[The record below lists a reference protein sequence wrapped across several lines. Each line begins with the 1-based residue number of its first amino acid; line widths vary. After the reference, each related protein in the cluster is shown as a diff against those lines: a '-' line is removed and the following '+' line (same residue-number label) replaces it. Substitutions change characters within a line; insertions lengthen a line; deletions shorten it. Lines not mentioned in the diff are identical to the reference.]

1 MFSRSS
7 VIALMLGLSVA
18 GCTCSREPPAQMTLK
33 QETEACQR
41 DEECATGLC
50 EGAPATQPV
59 CRRKCAD
66 GCKAQEVCTQLT
78 PLRYACVADRGG
90 LCQACQLDTDCPY
103 PSDKCIVVN
112 GENVCGR
119 DCAFDQTCPTSYRCL
134 NGVGSDGRAKAQQ
147 CTPSSGSC
155 ECTAA
160 NQGQTISCMNQNGFG
175 TCSGSRTCDG
185 VMGYTMCSAETPI
198 AETCN
203 AKDDDCDG
211 QVDEGLP
218 TVTCGLGQCQR
229 TVPSCADGGTFVC
242 TPGDAGVEL
251 CNGLDDDCD
260 GTPDNGI
267 SLQSDVTNCGRCGN
281 ACMVAN
287 ATPRCLAGQC
297 EIGQCTAPFD
307 DCNGRLTDGCEENT
321 QTSVNHCGMCGRR
334 CVATNATSSCAAGQC
349 TFTCNPGFFDLDTD
363 ANNGCEY
370 QCTFTSAVDLPD
382 VAFVDANCDGMDGE
396 VGNGVFVSLT
406 GDDTNPGTR
415 EDPVL
420 TIDEGIRK
428 AVSQNKRDVYVSS
441 GAFTGPLVITNLA
454 GKNIAGGYQPTAL
467 RWTRASTNT
476 TVVAGGNPALV
487 IADAGVAVDAG
498 VMVQFV
504 QFRSDNA
511 TGVAANGNGNSSYGG
526 RIVRS
531 TGVRLELVQLRAG
544 NGVAGR
550 DGTVG
555 AGGDDGN
562 PGSVGVAGNVY
573 DTTGVFGVGLCTGTA
588 AWPTGAPGGSSTC
601 GKPGGRGGIPGWSHN
616 YSGTASDGNPFP
628 MGRTGL
634 NGVSG
639 SSAGAGSNGN
649 SSESASYRTAEPQQA
664 GTAGA
669 PGIDGANASAA
680 AAIGALSIAGYLAPV
695 TPLATN
701 GTSGEGGGGGGGGGG
716 GCTLFCPLGVCVGC
730 RCYSYGSA
738 GGGGGSGGC
747 FGARGQSG
755 GAGGASIGLVLFD
768 AQVTARQLTVT
779 TGSGGNG
786 GRGAAGGAGGLRGLG
801 RGSTH
806 DEGAQGVSRI
816 GGRGGDGGRGGR
828 GGHGAGGAGGPVIGV
843 ARDGASVINTTQVTY
858 SQPGTAGIGGSAEP
872 GANVG
877 PTAQTFQLR
886 AF

>member
-550 DGTVG
+550 DGTPG
-555 AGGDDGN
+555 ADGDNGN
-562 PGSVGVAGNVY
+562 SGSVGVAGNLY
-573 DTTGVFGVGLCTGTA
+573 DTTNFLGFGVCGGTA
-588 AWPTGAPGGSSTC
+588 TWPSGGAGGSSTC

-616 YSGTASDGNPFP
+616 YSGNASDGIAFP
-628 MGRTGL
+628 IGRTGI

-649 SSESASYRTAEPQQA
+649 SSPSASFTIAEPQQA
-664 GTAGA
+664 GTTGA
-669 PGIDGANASAA
+669 NGTDGANASVA
-680 AAIGALSIAGYLAPV
+680 AAIGTLSIAGYLAPPP
-695 TPLATN
+695 PLGLS

-716 GCTLFCPLGVCVGC
+716 GCTRECIAFVCYC
-730 RCYSYGSA
+730 KCYTYGSA

>member
-1 MFSRSS
+1 MFSRSF

-18 GCTCSREPPAQMTLK
+18 GCTCSREPPAQLTLK
-33 QETEACQR
+33 QEGENCQR

-66 GCKAQEVCTQLT
+66 GCKSQEVCTQLT
-78 PLRYACVADRGG
+78 PLRYACVPDRGG
-90 LCQACQLDTDCPY
+90 LCQACQLDSDCPY

-112 GENVCGR
+112 GQNVCGR

-134 NGVGSDGRAKAQQ
+134 NGVGSDGRPKAQQ
-147 CTPSSGSC
+147 CTPSSASC
-155 ECTAA
+155 DCTAA
-160 NQGQTISCMNQNGFG
+160 NQGQMVSCMNQNGFG
-175 TCSGSRTCDG
+175 TCSGTRTCDG
-185 VMGYTMCSAETPI
+185 VMGYTMCTAGTPV

-211 QVDEGLP
+211 QTDEGLP

-242 TPGDAGVEL
+242 TPGDAGVEV

-267 SLQSDVTNCGRCGN
+267 SLQSDVANCGRCGN

-307 DCNGRLTDGCEENT
+307 DCNGRLTDGCEENK

-349 TFTCNPGFFDLDTD
+349 AFTCNPGFFDLDTD
-363 ANNGCEY
+363 PANGCEY

-396 VGNGVFVSLT
+396 VTNGIFVSLT
-406 GDDTNPGTR
+406 GDDTNPGSR
-415 EDPVL
+415 EEPVL

-428 AVSQNKRDVYVSS
+428 AVAQNKRDVYVSS
-441 GAFTGPLVITNLA
+441 GAFTGPLVISNLA

-467 RWTRASTNT
+467 RWTRAATNT

-498 VMVQFV
+498 VTVQFV

-526 RIVRS
+526 RIVNS

-544 NGVAGR
+544 NGAAGR
-550 DGTVG
+550 DGTAGADGDNGNNGTVGAAGNLYDTTNFLGFGVCGGTATWPNGG
-555 AGGDDGN
+555 AGG
-562 PGSVGVAGNVY
+562 A
-573 DTTGVFGVGLCTGTA
+573 
-588 AWPTGAPGGSSTC
+588 STC

-628 MGRTGL
+628 IGRTGL

-639 SSAGAGSNGN
+639 STAGTGSNGN
-649 SSESASYRTAEPQQA
+649 SSSSASYTTPEPQQA
-664 GTAGA
+664 GTTGA
-669 PGIDGANASAA
+669 NGNDGTNASAA
-680 AAIGALSIAGYLAPV
+680 PAIGTLSIAGYLAPV

-716 GCTLFCPLGVCVGC
+716 GCTRECIAFVCYC
-730 RCYSYGSA
+730 KCYTYGSA

-747 FGARGQSG
+747 FGARGLSG
-755 GAGGASIGLVLFD
+755 GAGGSSIGLVLFD
-768 AQVTARQLTVT
+768 AQVTARQLTVA
-779 TGSGGNG
+779 TGSGANG

-801 RGSTH
+801 RTSTH

-828 GGHGAGGAGGPVIGV
+828 GGHGAGGAGGVVIGV
-843 ARDGASVINTTQVTY
+843 ARDAASVINTTQVTY
-858 SQPGTAGIGGSAEP
+858 SQPGTAGSGGPAEP

-877 PTAQTFQLR
+877 PNGQTFQLR